1 MLFFWLT
8 APPLKL
14 SPAAEA
20 SGEGLGGTRK
30 AKNVG
35 ITEVTARLFNAV
47 RRNSEELAT
56 ISAAKK
62 SKSKFIISVLEDYI
76 KETPL
81 AVE

>member
-35 ITEVTARLFNAV
+35 ITGVTARLFNVV
-47 RRNSEELAT
+47 RR
-56 ISAAKK
+56 KK
-62 SKSKFIISVLEDYI
+62 SKSKFIISALKDY
-76 KETPL
+76 KHPAASAKLQGVFE
-81 AVE
+81 